1 MKSSDIGLDPD
12 IFDSVNNG
20 QIPLSDLYT
29 LSVFAEDVEQRAA
42 EGKRKEKENLE
53 EIRHNLF
60 KKSKE
65 RETEKLKK
73 IHKQIFQTVPM
84 FVETEELKRAERIE
98 EPEEVQSVFLMAET
112 TAVVFIVFFLAY
124 EKKRM
129 KLRKK
134 RKRR

>member
-53 EIRHNLF
+53 EIRQNLF

>member
-129 KLRKK
+129 KLIKK

>member
-1 MKSSDIGLDPD
+1 M
-12 IFDSVNNG
+12 
-20 QIPLSDLYT
+20 SDLYT

-53 EIRHNLF
+53 ELRHNLF
-60 KKSKE
+60 QKSKE

-112 TAVVFIVFFLAY
+112 AAVVLIVFFLAY

-129 KLRKK
+129 KLIKK

>member
-1 MKSSDIGLDPD
+1 VKSSDIGLDPD
-12 IFDSVNNG
+12 IFDSGNNG

-53 EIRHNLF
+53 ELRHNLF
-60 KKSKE
+60 QKSKE

-112 TAVVFIVFFLAY
+112 AAVVLIVFFLAY

-129 KLRKK
+129 KLIKK

>member
-60 KKSKE
+60 QKSKE

-112 TAVVFIVFFLAY
+112 AAVVLIVFSLAY